1 MSAPEDESKDLLE
14 KNGAPQS
21 MGGDNR
27 HAPSGAPKSMVRD
40 NRHGPPCAPPH
51 VDTPWSFVVAL
62 ASFTAQVKSTHAC
75 VFTSLTEAIYQ
86 YSFASY

>member
-1 MSAPEDESKDLLE
+1 MPTPEDESNDLLE
-14 KNGAPQS
+14 KNWAPQS

-40 NRHGPPCAPPH
+40 NRHAPPGAPPH

-62 ASFTAQVKSTHAC
+62 ASFTAQVKSMLAC
-75 VFTSLTEAIYQ
+75 LFTSLTEVVYQ